1 MSRSQ
6 PSRLQTLVAKVTGS
20 GAVSQTGLVTAAFG
34 LSQVLRLISNVILAH
49 LLAPAIFGAMT
60 LINTLRTGVDL
71 LTDIGVRQNII
82 VSPDGDK
89 PPFFN
94 TAWTL
99 QLIRGAGLMV
109 FGMATAWPVAQLYGK
124 PELFL
129 MLLASSSIFLIGS
142 MSSPGRYLLLRHR
155 KVGKIALFDL
165 GTQVCGMAIS
175 ILFAL
180 LMPTVWGTLW
190 ALIASTALVTV
201 ISYSLIDRRQL
212 KFMVSDDYARA
223 ILHFGKWIFVSSLI
237 FFVATN
243 FDRLY
248 LPTVIPLALF
258 GVYGIAR
265 VVGDAGTVLVQKIGE
280 AVILPA
286 VARLGEDV
294 HGRLPRIARIRR
306 LGLLAIG
313 AGIGCGIAIGD
324 LFVDLVYDERYHGA
338 QVLLPLLLMG
348 TWFSVQSALAEATLL
363 GLSRPQHTAAG
374 NLAKLVWSLILI
386 PIAMSQWGLLA
397 GIAVIAFADAP
408 RYLALLVSQVRA
420 GLNFVLDDLASLLTV
435 AAVALLVRLGLIQLG
450 LIDGLVTAAQWRE
463 MAPFL

>member
-1 MSRSQ
+1 MSRSST
-6 PSRLQTLVAKVTGS
+6 SRLQALWARATAS
-20 GAVSQTGLVTAAFG
+20 AAVSQTGLVTAAFG

-109 FGMATAWPVAQLYGK
+109 FGMAAAWPVAHLYGK
-124 PELFL
+124 PDLFP

-165 GTQVCGMAIS
+165 GTQISSMIIS

-180 LMPTVWGTLW
+180 VMPTVWGAIW
-190 ALIASTALVTV
+190 ALIASTAAVTV
-201 ISYSLIDRRQL
+201 VSYTLLDRRQL
-212 KFMVSDDYARA
+212 KIMVAPEYARA
-223 ILHFGKWIFVSSLI
+223 ILQFGKWIFVSSLI
-237 FFVATN
+237 YFVASN

-248 LPTVIPLALF
+248 LPTAIPLALF

-265 VVGDAGTVLVQKIGE
+265 VVGDAGTLLVQKIGE

-286 VARLGEDV
+286 VARLGTDV
-294 HGRLPRIARIRR
+294 HGRLPQIARIRR
-306 LGLLAIG
+306 LGLLLIG
-313 AGIGCGIAIGD
+313 GGIGGGIAVGD
-324 LFVDLVYDERYHGA
+324 LFVGLVYDARYQGA

-374 NLAKLVWSLILI
+374 NLAKLGWSLILI

-408 RYLALLVSQVRA
+408 RYLALLVSQVRS
-420 GLNFVLDDLASLLTV
+420 GLNFVLDDLGSLLTV
-435 AAVALLVRLGLIQLG
+435 VGVALLVRLGLIQLG
-450 LIDGLVTAAQWRE
+450 LIDGLITAAQWRE
-463 MAPFL
+463 MAAFL